1 MNKKSIKSHKD
12 NRKIQ
17 LLMTIIFFIIGIF
30 GVCFGRDYII
40 TENNHVNNS
49 YGYLEVHYL
58 DVDQGDAIYI
68 KVNDYDILIDSG
80 PKSECEHLMSQLR
93 NLNID
98 DFEMV
103 IATHPHEDHIGGML
117 SVFNT
122 YKVKSFYMPNVTNT
136 TMAFENMINAVAR
149 QGLKINEIKAGMEFD
164 LGNGAK
170 LEVFSPCEDDYE
182 NLNDYSPIMKLTYGD
197 NSFLFTGDAEEVAEE
212 EVLDNYS
219 DKELKA
225 DVLKYAHHGSSTS
238 SSEKF
243 IKAVSP
249 RYGIISC
256 GLDNNYGHPHR
267 KVLKLIDKYH
277 IETYRTDMRGR
288 VTIISD
294 GKDITIKT
302 EK

>member
-1 MNKKSIKSHKD
+1 
-12 NRKIQ
+12 
-17 LLMTIIFFIIGIF
+17 MTIIFFVIGIL
-30 GVCFGRDYII
+30 GVYFSGDYFLV
-40 TENNHVNNS
+40 EKSNLNNTD
-49 YGYLEVHYL
+49 GYLEVHYL

-68 KVNDYDILIDSG
+68 KVNDYDILVDSG

-93 NLNID
+93 NLNIA

-122 YKVKSFYMPNVTNT
+122 YKVKSFYMPNVSNT
-136 TMAFENMINAVAR
+136 TMAFENMINAVAKE
-149 QGLKINEIKAGMEFD
+149 GLKINEIKAGMKFN
-164 LGNGAK
+164 LGEGAK
-170 LEVFSPCEDDYE
+170 LEVYSPSKNEYE

-197 NSFLFTGDAEEVAEE
+197 NTFLFTGDAEKVAEE

-219 DKELKA
+219 NKELKA

-238 SSEKF
+238 SLKKF

-249 RYGIISC
+249 KYGVISC

-267 KVLKLIDKYH
+267 EVLKLIDKYD
-277 IETYRTDMRGR
+277 IETYRTDMQGR
-288 VTIISD
+288 ITVISD
-294 GKDITIKT
+294 GTNITIKT

>member
-1 MNKKSIKSHKD
+1 MNKRSIRAYKN
-12 NRKIQ
+12 NRNIQ
-17 LLMTIIFFIIGIF
+17 LLMTIIFFIIGIL
-30 GVCFGRDYII
+30 GVYFGRDYII
-40 TENNHVNNS
+40 NKNNNINS
-49 YGYLEVHYL
+49 CDGYLEVHYL

-80 PKSECEHLMSQLR
+80 PKSQCEHLMSQLR

-122 YKVKSFYMPNVTNT
+122 YKVKAFYMPNVTNT

-149 QGLKINEIKAGMEFD
+149 QGLKINEIKSGMKFD
-164 LGNGAK
+164 LGEGAK

-182 NLNDYSPIMKLTYGD
+182 NLNDYSPIMKLIYGD
-197 NSFLFTGDAEEVAEE
+197 NSFLFTGDAEKVAEE

-219 DKELKA
+219 HRELEA
-225 DVLKYAHHGSSTS
+225 DILKYGHHGSSTS
-238 SSEKF
+238 SSEEL

-249 RYGIISC
+249 KYGIISC
-256 GLDNNYGHPHR
+256 GSDNNYGHPNK
-267 KVLKLIDKYH
+267 KVLKLIDKYD
-277 IETYRTDMRGR
+277 IETYRTDISGAIT
-288 VTIISD
+288 VISD